1 MLPPDTKSGK
11 NINKDTSEN
20 IKDTTYDLRQQYY
33 NVLDG
38 RLSVLEFYETL
49 APFIRNLS
57 RQSKLKQVIG
67 SRNIESF
74 DNLLINLS
82 SYVQEFKSSDEIGNR
97 DEAAISKRQLM
108 SVSNHILTKLEQLN
122 LSVSDDQEF
131 VTSTAKSDEAAS
143 SKPISPPLSTSA
155 VSSPQQP
162 DIINKP
168 ASEEKSKSSPPTLIP
183 IKDVTSTIG
192 QPTIIKKDSTPLSPQ
207 PPSSS
212 TEPIQKR
219 KSRLSNPTILLP
231 ILGGVIA
238 AIIVA
243 LIAGGIIHFP
253 GGGVNIS
260 STPSPLRPSLSISE
274 ANVVGMKVTVTGQ
287 AFSQSRG
294 GQVTRIHFNWGD
306 GNAANAT
313 NLPMSH
319 NYANPGTYNI
329 KITAYDRNGLSTT
342 KIIRVVINPIL
353 PVTPPKRPPVA
364 NAGRDQI
371 VNENATVKLD
381 GTKSYDPYSN
391 IASYLWTQTAGP
403 SVTLNGAN
411 TTTPSF
417 IAPSGISSDTLLT
430 FKLTVTDKAGANNT
444 DSVNIT
450 VKYACPYVSC
460 ING

>member
-1 MLPPDTKSGK
+1 VLPPGTESGK

-33 NVLDG
+33 NVMDG

-57 RQSKLKQVIG
+57 RQSKLKQIIG

-82 SYVQEFKSSDEIGNR
+82 SYVQEFKNSDEIGNR
-97 DEAAISKRQLM
+97 NEAAISKRQLM
-108 SVSNHILTKLEQLN
+108 SVSNHILTNLEQLN
-122 LSVSDDQEF
+122 LSVNDDQEF
-131 VTSTAKSDEAAS
+131 VTSTVKSDEAVS
-143 SKPISPPLSTSA
+143 SKPLSPPLPTSA
-155 VSSPQQP
+155 VS
-162 DIINKP
+162 
-168 ASEEKSKSSPPTLIP
+168 SSPPTLIP

-192 QPTIIKKDSTPLSPQ
+192 QPSIIKKGSTPLSPQ

-212 TEPIQKR
+212 REPIQKR
-219 KSRLSNPTILLP
+219 KSRLSNPTMLLP
-231 ILGGVIA
+231 ILGGGVIA

-243 LIAGGIIHFP
+243 LIAGGIIHLP
-253 GGGVNIS
+253 GGNIPPPPPV
-260 STPSPLRPSLSISE
+260 TPPRLSISE
-274 ANVVGMKVTVTGQ
+274 SNVVGMKVTVTGQ

-294 GQVTRIHFNWGD
+294 EQVTRIHFNWGD

-342 KIIRVVINPIL
+342 KIIPVVINPIL
-353 PVTPPKRPPVA
+353 PVTPPKHPPVA

-371 VNENATVKLD
+371 VNESATVKLD
-381 GTKSYDPYSN
+381 GTKSYDPYGN
-391 IASYLWTQTAGP
+391 IASYLWTQTAGRP
-403 SVTLNGAN
+403 VTLNGAN
-411 TTTPSF
+411 TMTPSF

-450 VKYACPYVSC
+450 VKYACPYVQC
-460 ING
+460 IK